1 MVTDPVCGEL
11 PTYIITQRTAMASS
25 GAQVWTHLR
34 EVPGIDFFPL
44 PSIQRFP
51 ERNCVFASSYDTRL
65 LETGHVPPQGTHVH
79 GTGSRRVL
87 TQNSDNGYAGRAL
100 GVRFV
105 KRMWRAVDYVG

>member
-1 MVTDPVCGEL
+1 
-11 PTYIITQRTAMASS
+11 MASS
-25 GAQVWTHLR
+25 GAQVRTHLR

-51 ERNCVFASSYDTRL
+51 ERNCVFTSSYDTRL